1 MTGYVKTTTDNQF
14 VEYPYGAEELMRD
27 NPGLGYTPYSD
38 FVEIFPTTDA
48 YNVHGYRIQYVEI
61 DADPTYDGKTQT
73 VQSDV
78 QRACSAAHR
87 PIPIMLYLR
96 LAPFCGIVD
105 RCAGFPLPASPAP

>member
-14 VEYPYGAEELMRD
+14 VESPYGAEELMRD

-73 VQSDV
+73 VSRSERPFVRDGKWVFSWNVRDLTAEEIANMEKMQQEMQ
-78 QRACSAAHR
+78 QR
-87 PIPIMLYLR
+87 
-96 LAPFCGIVD
+96 G
-105 RCAGFPLPASPAP
+105 

>member
-48 YNVHGYRIQYVEI
+48 YNVHGFRIHYVEI

-73 VQSDV
+73 VSRSEQPFVRDGKWVFSWNVRDLTAEEIANMEKMQQEMQ
-78 QRACSAAHR
+78 QR
-87 PIPIMLYLR
+87 
-96 LAPFCGIVD
+96 G
-105 RCAGFPLPASPAP
+105 

>member
-48 YNVHGYRIQYVEI
+48 YNVHGYRIQ
-61 DADPTYDGKTQT
+61 
-73 VQSDV
+73 
-78 QRACSAAHR
+78 
-87 PIPIMLYLR
+87 
-96 LAPFCGIVD
+96 
-105 RCAGFPLPASPAP
+105 